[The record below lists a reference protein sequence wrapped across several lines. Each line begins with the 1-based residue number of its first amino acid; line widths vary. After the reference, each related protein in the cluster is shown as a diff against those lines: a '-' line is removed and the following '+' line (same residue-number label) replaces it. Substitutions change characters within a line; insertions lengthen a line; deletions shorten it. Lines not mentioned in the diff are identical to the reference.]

1 MEYMFLLSKIAW
13 KRMENEVSIPRYFR
27 EGITKL
33 MLPYKI
39 DMDLFETNIDC
50 FNTRSS
56 QSCKTGKSCT
66 NSLVNILNERFNLPL
81 GYPNWFY
88 AAFPDVA
95 SWLITDE
102 GMSYLKNSFSDSDDI
117 VDSESDKVKIDILRQ
132 LVEVYKSKKCTKL
145 ELSD

>member
-1 MEYMFLLSKIAW
+1 MFLLSKIAW
-13 KRMENEVSIPRYFR
+13 KRMENERSIPRYFR

-56 QSCKTGKSCT
+56 QSRKTGESCT
-66 NSLVNILNERFNLPL
+66 NSLIYILNERFNLPL

-88 AAFPDVA
+88 AAFPDVT

-102 GMSYLKNSFSDSDDI
+102 GMNYLKKSFSNSDDI
-117 VDSESDKVKIDILRQ
+117 VDSESDKVKVDILRQ
-132 LVEVYKSKKCTKL
+132 LVEVYKNKKCNKL